1 MRKPGRFDPMLG
13 RTRIEDIKINVKS
26 RDDIPAILLGL
37 QELYRN
43 EGLRKAV
50 FELLEQ
56 RFGEDCHLGVGRPGM
71 ELWTVLVLAVLK
83 QGLGCDFDRLHEHAN
98 THVVLRELLGY
109 GEFDRTEH
117 SYDQILRN
125 VSLLDEDTLRA
136 IHELVVRHGQHLC
149 GHEASERLSGRCD
162 SFVVETDVHYPT
174 DRNLLWDSARVMVR
188 VATALA
194 KEWKLPGWRQ
204 SAHHQRTLRRLYQRV
219 ASTRRSD
226 AWLADVDA
234 LLGKCKELLAKAE
247 TTRTTLAQRG
257 AQEEELEQLDRYVGH
272 TRRQIEQ
279 TDRRI
284 LQGEAIPQEE
294 KVFSVFEEHTR
305 WNSKGKAG
313 VPVELGLPVAIV
325 EDQSQFVLEH
335 RILWQGSDTDVAL
348 PLITATQECF
358 PELLA
363 CSFDRG
369 FHSPDNQAALGDRL
383 DLNAMP
389 VKGRRSARRRAI
401 EEQPDFA
408 EARQQHP
415 AVESAIN
422 NLEQRGLDRVR
433 THGKAGFARTV
444 ALSIL
449 AANLHRVG
457 LLIRARE
464 RERLKR
470 LQRRAA

>member
-1 MRKPGRFDPMLG
+1 MLG
-13 RTRIEDIKINVKS
+13 RTRIEDIEIDVKS
-26 RDDIPAILLGL
+26 RDDIPALLPGL

-43 EGLRKAV
+43 ESLRRAV
-50 FELLEQ
+50 FKLLED
-56 RFGEDCHLGVGRPGM
+56 RFGKDCDLGVGRPGM

-98 THVVLRELLGY
+98 THVVLRELLGHS
-109 GEFDRTEH
+109 EFDRVKY
-117 SYDQILRN
+117 SCDRILRN
-125 VSLLDEDTLRA
+125 VSPLDEDTLRA
-136 IHELVVRHGQHLC
+136 INEPVARHGQHLC
-149 GHEASERLSGRCD
+149 GHEAGERLSGRCD
-162 SFVVETDVHYPT
+162 SFVVETDVHSPT
-174 DRNLLWDSARVMVR
+174 DRNLLWDAARVMVR
-188 VATALA
+188 IATALA
-194 KEWKLPGWRQ
+194 KEGKLPGWRQ
-204 SAHHQRTLRRLYQRV
+204 SAHHQKTLRRMYRRE

-226 AWLADVDA
+226 AWRADVNA
-234 LLGKCKELLAKAE
+234 FLGKCEELLAKAE
-247 TTRTTLAQRG
+247 ATRASLADRG
-257 AQEEELEQLDRYVGH
+257 ARAEELEELDRYIGH
-272 TRRQIEQ
+272 AQRQIEQ

-284 LQGEAIPQEE
+284 LQGEAIPHEE

-313 VPVELGLPVAIV
+313 VPVELGVPVAIV
-325 EDQSQFVLEH
+325 EDQYRFILEH
-335 RILWQGSDTDVAL
+335 RILWEGNDTDIAL
-348 PLITATQECF
+348 PLITPTQECF

-422 NLEQRGLDRVR
+422 NLEQRGLDRMR
-433 THGKAGFARTV
+433 THGRPGFARTV